1 MIVGGLNLD
10 DLDDMPEQFAKALP
24 GRVLILDGDGPAYV
38 AAATVKTVAT
48 AVRRFQKAVLERMFV
63 AQAESALVHL
73 TDECSLK
80 SGRFKIIGVKPY
92 QGQRSSGGKP
102 PLLTAVRD
110 AASQPMNWLNE
121 YDVTMHYKL
130 EADDGMMY
138 DSYRLKDHGIISSE
152 DKDLRMTPYWYYDH
166 TTGIIY
172 QPDPVG
178 QLWLAYTPSGSVKLL
193 GHSLKFFW
201 AQMMMGDSADN
212 VKGLIK
218 YDGRDCGPRGTFDA
232 LNGLHTI
239 DDCANLVLDA
249 YRAINQNPL
258 PEGWFLWMLRWPGD
272 SFWNYLNELAISP
285 TNRDYLNECVK
296 RDWFIKE

>member
-38 AAATVKTVAT
+38 AAATVKTVPT
-48 AVRRFQKAVLERMFV
+48 AVRRFQQAVLTRMFQ

-73 TDECSLK
+73 TDEQSLK
-80 SGRFKIIGVKPY
+80 SGRFKIKGVKPY
-92 QGQRSSGGKP
+92 QGQRKSGGKP
-102 PLLTAVRD
+102 PLLTAVRQ
-110 AASQPMNWLNE
+110 AATLRDNWLNE

-138 DSYRLKDHGIISSE
+138 DSYRLKEHGIISSE
-152 DKDLRMTPYWYYDH
+152 DKDLRMTPYYYYDLK
-166 TTGIIY
+166 TGITY
-172 QPDPVG
+172 APDPIG
-178 QLWLAYTPSGSVKLL
+178 QLWMDYSTTQPKCL

-201 AQMMMGDSADN
+201 AQMLMGDGADN
-212 VKGLIK
+212 VKGILT
-218 YDGRDCGPRGTFDA
+218 YDGRTCGPTGAFSA
-232 LNGLHTI
+232 LDSVHTI

-249 YRAINQNPL
+249 YRRINQNPL

-272 SFWNYLNELAISP
+272 SFWNYLNELGISP
-285 TNRDYLNECVK
+285 TNRDFLNECVK
-296 RDWFIKE
+296 RDWFDKE

>member
-80 SGRFKIIGVKPY
+80 SGRFKIKGVKPY
-92 QGQRSSGGKP
+92 QGQRKSGSKP
-102 PLLTAVRD
+102 PLLTAVRE
-110 AASQPMNWLNE
+110 AATLRENWLNE

-138 DSYRLKDHGIISSE
+138 DAYRLKEYGIISSE

-166 TTGIIY
+166 KTGITY
-172 QPDPVG
+172 SPDPIG
-178 QLWLAYTPSGSVKLL
+178 QLWMDYSTTQAKCL

-212 VKGLIK
+212 VKGIIT
-218 YDGRDCGPRGTFDA
+218 YDGKLCGPTGAFNA
-232 LNGLHTI
+232 LDGLRTI
-239 DDCANLVLDA
+239 DDCANLVLDG
-249 YRAINQNPL
+249 YRRINQNPL

-285 TNRDYLNECVK
+285 TNRDFLNECVK
-296 RDWFIKE
+296 RDWFTKE

>member
-24 GRVLILDGDGPAYV
+24 GRILILDGDGPAYV
-38 AAATVKTVAT
+38 AAATVKTVPT

-73 TDECSLK
+73 TDENSLK
-80 SGRFKIIGVKPY
+80 SGRFKIKGVKPY
-92 QGQRSSGGKP
+92 QGQRSSGSKP
-102 PLLTAVRD
+102 PLLTAVRE
-110 AASQPMNWLNE
+110 AATLPVNWLKE

-138 DSYRLKDHGIISSE
+138 DAYRLKEHGIISSE

-166 TTGIIY
+166 TTGITY
-172 QPDPVG
+172 PPDPIG
-178 QLWLAYTPSGSVKLL
+178 QIWLAYTPSGSAKLL

-218 YDGRDCGPRGTFDA
+218 YDGRDCGLTGAFNA

-285 TNRDYLNECVK
+285 TNRDFLNECVK
-296 RDWFIKE
+296 RDWFTKD